1 VSAWQSKLAVSH
13 AKHYSV
19 DLHFAFSG
27 QYTAA
32 QSPDKS
38 LSGVVSLIDKA
49 LPSEW
54 RAAITP
60 GQPGLGGVWLT
71 IEPTE
76 PFDPIPTLVVS
87 GNLKDNDTPV
97 ELQEIK
103 YYGSA
108 FPQVADK
115 ETMMGTT
122 DGAVIN
128 LGQQAWTLH
137 PWDKPVLVLTSENKD
152 QVDKGKHTCDD
163 TKRTLDPYSPACTQQ
178 YLLAR
183 NDQNEIAVVMEVTD
197 KGLKISRDALN
208 GELRYAVNGALPF
221 DPDSGPF
228 LVRISNGDLW
238 HIDWFK
244 APLGCRAYNTNAKE
258 YGNVEIN
265 EPNEPNGSEASLPGA
280 KSNHIVVGNAKVF
293 DTGLLQ
299 QMLNGTAAQLAAIS
313 GFSSA
318 SITGAFGN
326 FQGVVRD
333 TSYLSAQVTT
343 TPLPTIATTNTNG
356 LTGTG
361 QTVIGSANP
370 SQTATTVT
378 LQCPNGS
385 LPTLGS
391 GSTEGCAVPTP
402 PAGVSITVPSTS
414 TGTIT
419 TNGITTP
426 GTTTQQTTGNQTNQQ
441 NSTTSTTNGVAGTVP
456 TAPTATPFS
465 APTNVGVSSA
475 DILTEQVELNAQIT
489 NLRLLLQGALSDQ
502 YVIRHSRPVANRK
515 QTTLGFT
522 ITLDPPRQFR
532 HAVAEVRVLIVPP
545 PGPDGASIVN
555 LLPAEK
561 TYNVAKITSHQDAFG
576 AGVAVAPVSVGV
588 AAGRSKDRLYLVKD
602 TDTLA
607 LQYAPPVETL
617 TSMKRPIPQ
626 YAHDKYKGLADMMG
640 WDELGNCN
648 DPGERN
654 EPDQKGLKIGTNA
667 TIFGWQFRPVLGEQY
682 VRGGQRQVF
691 AQLAMPP
698 GTTTQTPPFK
708 MYIQTR
714 WRAYDPKRQVV
725 GAVYTSSCSSA
736 ADLSGIADIPVI
748 SVKDVQMT
756 DLGAGQLKLTST
768 GTFDTP
774 SLSVL
779 AGTTNIVPLASDGQ
793 TLQLFG
799 NAHDLLAADKLMI
812 LGPSGSTATF
822 GRRAKQSEGCGFSG
836 VALDAV
842 PYPDGNSRMTLKVT
856 MGEKYLSENEAD
868 GLPMPLV
875 LIGNQ
880 VYGLRETPF
889 RECVGKDCR
898 CTRVPV
904 KEDPAEKDD
913 GATKGSLVCTYK
925 FVAPTTDVRN
935 AQSFLVKDL
944 RWESM
949 SSKGTTNFFP
959 AFSSLTAATSPPAAS
974 CPGATP
980 PSSDKKKT
988 GSDCPKSSDSTGDR
1002 ATTLMVSG
1010 FDFDKLVK
1018 ATAADCKPSP
1028 RKPCLKVFVG
1038 DKELAGDNQQ
1048 GFMPVTRNLATLAE
1062 TQASPNTAKIV
1073 RFQLNGE
1080 KDQVGEYSV
1089 EWDLTLPKS
1098 DKTPDV
1104 TANPAILRV
1113 SDSLAVVFTGD
1124 KIATADPN
1132 SVKFDGNVSLNA
1144 TLDAKAKTLT
1154 VYVTTAVTK
1163 TPGHKVL
1170 TVNVPKTPADN
1181 TTNQTVQL
1189 PLPFDVYK

>member
-1 VSAWQSKLAVSH
+1 V
-13 AKHYSV
+13 
-19 DLHFAFSG
+19 
-27 QYTAA
+27 
-32 QSPDKS
+32 
-38 LSGVVSLIDKA
+38 
-49 LPSEW
+49 
-54 RAAITP
+54 R
-60 GQPGLGGVWLT
+60 LT
-71 IEPTE
+71 IEPKE
-76 PFDPIPTLVVS
+76 PFDPIPELVVTGS
-87 GNLKDNDTPV
+87 LEVNEKDKDATPIELKKI
-97 ELQEIK
+97 E

-115 ETMMGTT
+115 ETTIRTT

-128 LGQQAWTLH
+128 LEQQGWTLH
-137 PWDKPVLVLTSENKD
+137 PWDKPVLVLTIENKD
-152 QVDKGKHTCDD
+152 QVDKDKHTCDD

-228 LVRISNGDLW
+228 LVRISSGDLW

-244 APLGCRAYNTNAKE
+244 APLGCRAYNVNAKE
-258 YGNVEIN
+258 HGNIEIN
-265 EPNEPNGSEASLPGA
+265 EPNEPEGKEAGLLGA

-318 SITGAFGN
+318 SITGSFGN
-326 FQGVVRD
+326 FQGVARD

-343 TPLPTIATTNTNG
+343 TPLPTIATTNANG
-356 LTGTG
+356 LTGSG

-402 PAGVSITVPSTS
+402 PAGVSITVPPTS

-419 TNGITTP
+419 TNGTTTP
-426 GTTTQQTTGNQTNQQ
+426 GTTTQQTAGNQTTQQ

-522 ITLDPPRQFR
+522 ISLDPPRQFR

-545 PGPDGASIVN
+545 PGPDGVSIVN

-576 AGVAVAPVSVGV
+576 AGVAVSPVSVGV

-607 LQYAPPVETL
+607 LQYLPHIPTL

-626 YAHDKYKGLADMMG
+626 YAHDKYKGVVDLMG

-648 DPGERN
+648 DPGDKN
-654 EPDQKGLKIGTNA
+654 EPDQKDLPVGTNA
-667 TIFGWQFRPVLGEQY
+667 TLFGWQFRPVLGEQY

-698 GTTTQTPPFK
+698 GTTSQTTPFK

-748 SVKDVQMT
+748 SVKDVQMA
-756 DLGAGQLKLTST
+756 DLGGGQVKLTST
-768 GTFDTP
+768 GTFDTS

-799 NAHDLLAADKLMI
+799 SAHDLLAADKLTI
-812 LGPSGSTATF
+812 LGPSGSTAAF

-836 VALDAV
+836 VTLDAV
-842 PYPDGNSRMTLKVT
+842 PYPDGNSRMTLKLT
-856 MGEKYLSENEAD
+856 MGEKYLPENEAD

-889 RECVGKDCR
+889 SECVGKDCR
-898 CTRVPV
+898 CKIEP
-904 KEDPAEKDD
+904 KEDSKKD
-913 GATKGSLVCTYK
+913 GAVKDPLVCTYK

-949 SSKGTTNFFP
+949 SNKGTTNFFP
-959 AFSSLTAATSPPAAS
+959 AFSSLTAATSPPTTS
-974 CPGATP
+974 CPGAAP
-980 PSSDKKKT
+980 PSSDKKKP
-988 GSDCPKSSDSTGDR
+988 GSDCPKPSDSTGDK
-1002 ATTLMVSG
+1002 ATTLLVSG

-1028 RKPCLKVFVG
+1028 QKPCLKVFLG
-1038 DKELAGDNQQ
+1038 DKELAGDKQQ

-1080 KDQVGEYSV
+1080 KDQLGEYSV

-1098 DKTPDV
+1098 DKTADV
-1104 TANPAILRV
+1104 TASPAILRV
-1113 SDSLAVVFTGD
+1113 SDSRAVVFTGD
-1124 KIATADPN
+1124 KIPTADPS
-1132 SVKFDGNVSLNA
+1132 SVKFDGNVPLNA
-1144 TLDAKAKTLT
+1144 TLDPKAKTLT

-1163 TPGHKVL
+1163 TPGHKEL

-1181 TTNQTVQL
+1181 TTKQTVQL